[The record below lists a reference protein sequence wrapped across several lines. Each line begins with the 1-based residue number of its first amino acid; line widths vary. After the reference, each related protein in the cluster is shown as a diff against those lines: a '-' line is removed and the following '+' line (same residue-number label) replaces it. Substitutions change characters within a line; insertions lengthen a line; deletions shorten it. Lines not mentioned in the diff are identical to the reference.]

1 MPNNLVVEQPLFRQG
16 DAALRASASCAEEIF
31 AGFEKVIRLNMQ
43 TAKTAVAEQQ
53 ALADAALSAQSL
65 SEVIDLQSQQLPA
78 AVKKGFAY
86 SRHVEDIAAET
97 GTGIFLAMQEQIGRS
112 LRTFWDAVDVST
124 GWASV
129 PRRLENTAV
138 VVAGQPE
145 PPVAEPAPIVNSAG
159 KVISS
164 DEVQRKPH

>member
-1 MPNNLVVEQPLFRQG
+1 MLDNLVEQPLFRQG
-16 DAALRASASCAEEIF
+16 DAALSASSSCAEEIF
-31 AGFEKVIRLNMQ
+31 AGIEKVIRLNMQ

-53 ALADAALSAQSL
+53 ALADAALSAKSL

-97 GTGIFLAMQEQIGRS
+97 GTGLFLAMQEHIGRS
-112 LRTFWDAVDVST
+112 LRTFWDALDIST
-124 GWASV
+124 VGASV
-129 PRRLENTAV
+129 PRRLENAAV

-145 PPVAEPAPIVNSAG
+145 PAVAEPAPIVNSAG

-164 DEVQRKPH
+164 DDVQRKRH

>member
-1 MPNNLVVEQPLFRQG
+1 MPENLVEQPFFRQG
-16 DAALRASASCAEEIF
+16 DAAIRASSSCAEEVF
-31 AGFEKVIRLNMQ
+31 AGFEKVVRLNMQ

-53 ALADAALSAQSL
+53 ALADAALSAKSL

-97 GTGIFLAMQEQIGRS
+97 GTGLLLAMQEHIGRS
-112 LRTFWDAVDVST
+112 LRTFWNALDISS
-124 GWASV
+124 GGASV
-129 PRRLENTAV
+129 PRRLENAAL

-145 PPVAEPAPIVNSAG
+145 PALAEPAPIVNSAG

-164 DEVQRKPH
+164 DDVQGKPH

>member
-1 MPNNLVVEQPLFRQG
+1 MLDNLAEQPFFRQG
-16 DAALRASASCAEEIF
+16 DAALRASSSCAEEIF

-53 ALADAALSAQSL
+53 ALADAALSAKSL

-97 GTGIFLAMQEQIGRS
+97 GTGLFLAMQEHVGRS
-112 LRTFWDAVDVST
+112 LRTFWDALDIST
-124 GWASV
+124 VGASV
-129 PRRLENTAV
+129 PRRLENAAV

-145 PPVAEPAPIVNSAG
+145 PAVAEPAPIVNSAG

-164 DEVQRKPH
+164 DDVQRKRH

>member
-1 MPNNLVVEQPLFRQG
+1 MLNNLVEQPFFRQG
-16 DAALRASASCAEEIF
+16 DAALRASSSCAEEIF
-31 AGFEKVIRLNMQ
+31 AGLEKVIRLNMQ

-97 GTGIFLAMQEQIGRS
+97 GTGLFLAMQEHIGRS
-112 LRTFWDAVDVST
+112 LRTFWDALDMSST

-129 PRRLENTAV
+129 PRRLENAAV
-138 VVAGQPE
+138 LVAGQPE
-145 PPVAEPAPIVNSAG
+145 PAVAEPAPIVNSAG